1 MIKILLLIFRPFI
14 ILLTEILDLSVILTA
29 FGSLATNCVLLRG
42 NASRKGIN
50 IMISIV
56 ELSISDSCHQ

>member
-14 ILLTEILDLSVILTA
+14 ILLTEILDLSVTA